1 MSQLLLY
8 ILGYYA
14 VFQGLSLL
22 VLFPLST
29 ITDHYYYDKIK
40 NEGYIR
46 EEENLTLKEE
56 IKENIK
62 FNLSLFFKPGMPFL
76 FDLLLIF
83 GPNYV
88 LKAMKEEEL
97 KIGIIKKIENE
108 STNIKEANKSLE
120 ENISITKDDIREN
133 TGLTEEQKAWF
144 DRKFNDWFENEF
156 KSGRVFEK
164 IISSKEADSEE
175 NDTGY
180 SYSKKRN
187 PNKKSKY

>member
-8 ILGYYA
+8 ILGSYT

-29 ITDHYYYDKIK
+29 ITEHHYYAKIK

-62 FNLSLFFKPGMPFL
+62 AYSPLFFKPGKPL
-76 FDLLLIF
+76 VFDLLIIF
-83 GPNYV
+83 EPNYII
-88 LKAMKEEEL
+88 KAMKEEEL
-97 KIGIIKKIENE
+97 KKGIIKKIENE
-108 STNIKEANKSLE
+108 STNIKANKSLE
-120 ENISITKDDIREN
+120 ENISIINEDKRYDK
-133 TGLTEEQKAWF
+133 GLTEEQKRQFDEAW
-144 DRKFNDWFENEF
+144 DKWYKEEF
-156 KSGRVFEK
+156 LSGRFYEK
-164 IISSKEADSEE
+164 IIKSKEADSEE
-175 NDTGY
+175 KNTGF

-187 PNKKSKY
+187 PNKK

>member
-1 MSQLLLY
+1 MSQLLLH
-8 ILGYYA
+8 ILGSYT

-29 ITDHYYYDKIK
+29 IIDHLYYAKIK

-46 EEENLTLKEE
+46 EEENLTLEEE

-62 FNLSLFFKPGMPFL
+62 AYSPLFFKPGMPL
-76 FDLLLIF
+76 VFDLLIIF
-83 GPNYV
+83 GPNYII
-88 LKAMKEEEL
+88 KAMKEEEL
-97 KIGIIKKIENE
+97 KKGIIKKIENE
-108 STNIKEANKSLE
+108 STNIKANKSLE
-120 ENISITKDDIREN
+120 ENISITKDDKGDN

-144 DRKFNDWFENEF
+144 DREFNDWFENEF

-187 PNKKSKY
+187 PNKK

>member
-8 ILGYYA
+8 ILGPYT

-22 VLFPLST
+22 VLIPLST
-29 ITDHYYYDKIK
+29 ITEHHYYTKIK

-62 FNLSLFFKPGMPFL
+62 FYLSLFFKPGMPL
-76 FDLLLIF
+76 LYDLLFIF
-83 GPNYV
+83 GPNYFF
-88 LKAMKEEEL
+88 KAMKEEEL
-97 KIGIIKKIENE
+97 KKGIIKKIENE
-108 STNIKEANKSLE
+108 STNIKEANKPLE
-120 ENISITKDDIREN
+120 TNINIKEDNKEAD
-133 TGLTEEQKAWF
+133 TGLTEEQKRQF
-144 DRKFNDWFENEF
+144 DEEWDKWYNEEF
-156 KSGRVFEK
+156 LSGRVLER
-164 IISSKEADSEE
+164 ITSRKEEASEE

-187 PNKKSKY
+187 PNKK